1 MAQLVTGRMPF
12 LSSNSLSSSFLYLP
26 HCSLHTSSPI
36 SQRMQ
41 KQYTYKIVQKIN
53 FRFTNMKPISLEW
66 VSDYNMHHDTDI
78 WPCCKVSHYAH
89 THTHTHT
96 HTSLIH
102 IIYAQPMSNLFHTAV
117 NKADIQWNV
126 KKWEDGKCG
135 PAEKLVPSSAKNGR
149 TVVWYQTNDNLQ
161 WHSRRTCQ
169 HTMIMTWYAC
179 ASNDCHHKHNIFTR
193 LIGSVSILCCNKQWR
208 RLFFNMWSKN
218 GFDNFWCRES

>member
-53 FRFTNMKPISLEW
+53 FRFTNIKPISLEW

-89 THTHTHT
+89 THTYTHT
-96 HTSLIH
+96 YI
-102 IIYAQPMSNLFHTAV
+102 SNSHHLCPT
-117 NKADIQWNV
+117 NV
-126 KKWEDGKCG
+126 K
-135 PAEKLVPSSAKNGR
+135 PLS
-149 TVVWYQTNDNLQ
+149 
-161 WHSRRTCQ
+161 HSRQQSR
-169 HTMIMTWYAC
+169 H
-179 ASNDCHHKHNIFTR
+179 
-193 LIGSVSILCCNKQWR
+193 SVKCEEMR
-208 RLFFNMWSKN
+208 RRQMWT
-218 GFDNFWCRES
+218 CREVGAIKCKERSYSRVIPNQRQSAMTFTENVSTHDDHDMICLRQ